1 MSENF
6 KGDHLTNRSED
17 YSNFNPSRE
26 ESDKLGYDRNVVS
39 FFRSQ
44 DADLL
49 RRMWNTNS
57 EIFETILKNSIDS
70 LDLIEA
76 EYAGK
81 QPLEIK
87 ALSRMHDFRAIVG

>member
-6 KGDHLTNRSED
+6 IGDHNPSED

-26 ESDKLGYDRNVVS
+26 ESDKFGYDWKVVS

-49 RRMWNTNS
+49 RRMWSTNS
-57 EIFETILKNSIDS
+57 KIFETILNNTIHA
-70 LDLIEA
+70 LDLIET
-76 EYAGK
+76 EHAGK

-87 ALSRMHDFRAIVG
+87 ALSRMHDYRALIG